1 MFFYL
6 KEYIKYCLKAT
17 NEYSVHSPLIF
28 DMYSK
33 IKAKNIEEGIKEYFA
48 KDMVIELSDYNTII
62 QKLRENKI
70 IIIIIKDIHKT
81 TGNYSVWEKINR
93 IEKVAFVSIDF
104 FSLGVIIKTESL
116 LKRQHYILKSK

>member
-28 DMYSK
+28 DLYSK
-33 IKAKNIEEGIKEYFA
+33 IKTKNIEQSIKKYFS
-48 KDMVIELSDYNTII
+48 KDIVIELSDYGSVI

-81 TGNYSVWEKINR
+81 AGNYSVWEKINR

-104 FSLGVIIKTESL
+104 FSVGVIIKTESL
-116 LKRQHYILKSK
+116 LKRQHYILKRK